1 MPVNKTGVKRGRK
14 KSPNAYLRL
23 IRAFLFG
30 GDGGS

>member
-1 MPVNKTGVKRGRK
+1 MPVGRNAGIK

-30 GDGGS
+30 GTAGK